1 MFSNLAPELPDFDV
15 TVYYLGLD
23 GRSNTSVWLELAN
36 SRGKLV
42 GGLTTMVLDS
52 IIPEPAPSDPGS
64 RAETDSVL
72 ALLADGMVSAALASR
87 CSPFLESSFQ
97 GRGERGFS

>member
-1 MFSNLAPELPDFDV
+1 
-15 TVYYLGLD
+15 
-23 GRSNTSVWLELAN
+23 
-36 SRGKLV
+36 
-42 GGLTTMVLDS
+42 MVLDS

-87 CSPFLESSFQ
+87 RSPFLESSFQ
-97 GRGERGFS
+97 GRGEWGFS